1 MGAFV
6 DTTHLVQK
14 YPLTFLAISAAAA
27 VALPVLSVSTS
38 SALRPWA
45 KRILADVLAVRRE
58 ALRIV
63 AESTEA
69 YADLRAEVEA
79 EADARAP
86 SMPTAYPSVSGAPR
100 LHKVDVAP
108 AQSPVIPVA

>member
-6 DTTHLVQK
+6 DTTRLVQK
-14 YPLTFLAISAAAA
+14 YPLTFLAISAAATL
-27 VALPVLSVSTS
+27 ALPVLSVSTA

-45 KRILADVLAVRRE
+45 KRILKDALAVRRE
-58 ALRIV
+58 ALRIL

-79 EADARAP
+79 EADACTPERP
-86 SMPTAYPSVSGAPR
+86 VVYPSVPGSPR
-100 LHKVDVAP
+100 LHQVDAAQ